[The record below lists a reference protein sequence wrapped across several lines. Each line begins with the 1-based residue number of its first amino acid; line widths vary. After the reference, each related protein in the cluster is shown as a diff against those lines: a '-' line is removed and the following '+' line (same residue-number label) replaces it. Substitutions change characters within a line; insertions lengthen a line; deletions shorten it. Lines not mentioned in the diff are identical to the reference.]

1 MFGWIG
7 QGVNLNG
14 SRDSIYQTDA
24 SLGDV
29 CSHRHS
35 HLTLPWR
42 CEDIMCS
49 SQALIWQG
57 FSASES
63 KDVTAVWGGTRCKRG
78 IIQLQRQG
86 SALSLPSSSFAIYL
100 SGCPQCASCFTG
112 CRHHC
117 ASDKRSRWKPVHAR
131 MKQTHRLHPKDL
143 QDLERCYIFLSLD
156 IVHAGGKLPRLHDR
170 FLKGE
175 AAEVRLEKGFKQW
188 S

>member
-1 MFGWIG
+1 MA
-7 QGVNLNG
+7 G
-14 SRDSIYQTDA
+14 SWDSTYQIDV

-29 CSHRHS
+29 YSYRHS
-35 HLTLPWR
+35 HPTLPR
-42 CEDIMCS
+42 RHEDIMCS

-57 FSASES
+57 FSISEG

-100 SGCPQCASCFTG
+100 SGYPQCALCFTG

-131 MKQTHRLHPKDL
+131 NETNTQAASKVRARFRKMLHISESWHCTCWWETSPPVW
-143 QDLERCYIFLSLD
+143 QVFERRRS
-156 IVHAGGKLPRLHDR
+156 
-170 FLKGE
+170 KGE
-175 AAEVRLEKGFKQW
+175 TWKRF
-188 S
+188 